1 MSSNKKNNRNF
12 LKRLELQGFKSFASK
27 TVFDFSNERSV
38 GIVGPNGSGK
48 SNIIDAIRWV
58 LGETGASRLRGD
70 VLKNLIFAGTPKKS
84 ASGLAKATI
93 VFDNSERVL
102 PIDADEV
109 SITRKIDRSGT
120 SDFYLNDQSVRLK
133 DLEPLFARAKLGS
146 RGLMIIGQGQYDV
159 IVRSSPKERRE
170 MIEEVLGLKEFRI
183 KKHSAERRL
192 KRSQNNMEKIQAKIE
207 EIAPHLKFLKKQQD
221 KWEKK
226 EELEDELKNLSKDY
240 FSHHYHT
247 YKERLDQTKKDLS
260 RFREKEKEQQSDIE
274 KLEKVIDGMSEKKIN
289 KEQISKIRDQ
299 VNKLD
304 KERNNLERKL
314 ARLEAEKEYKSKTQK
329 RDDNKEKD
337 LPSSSYLVDLIKSFV
352 KDIAPAYKQNNA
364 EQMKDAFDRWFDKL
378 QSVIPEE
385 KEEKK
390 EKDDSGLDK
399 KIENARNSIKKKS
412 SKIKE
417 LREKEDKLLLDQE
430 KANKD
435 FRQKVEELE
444 EKKNNL
450 RKTDQNIQNLS
461 LKEEKT
467 KFKMEEL
474 QNKWKDIGFDLENLY
489 NITKDE
495 YNSDSQK
502 DWNKIERR
510 IDHLKSELSSIGD
523 IDESL
528 IEEAHDMAE
537 RFESLTEQK
546 EDLERASE
554 DLRELIK
561 NLDKKIHDDFKK
573 AFSKINKEFNNYFRL
588 MFGGGKARM
597 SLKTPEVS
605 EEEEIEEDDEELKA
619 GVEISLNIPKKK
631 ITGMEMLSG
640 GEKTLVSIAALFAL
654 VSVSPPPFLVLD
666 EIDAA
671 LDDVNSKRFADLV
684 NEFSHKAQ
692 FIIVTHNRVTMEAT
706 DALYGITMGDD
717 GVSTVLSV
725 KLEEAE
731 EMVSE

>member
-1 MSSNKKNNRNF
+1 MSSDNKKKNNRNF

-27 TVFDFSNERSV
+27 TVFDFSSQRSV

-48 SNIIDAIRWV
+48 SNIIDAIRWA

-70 VLKNLIFAGTPKKS
+70 VLKNLIFAGTPKKP
-84 ASGLAKATI
+84 AAGLAKATL
-93 VFDNSERVL
+93 VFDNSERIL
-102 PIDADEV
+102 PVDADEV
-109 SITRKIDRSGT
+109 SVTRKIDRSGT

-159 IVRSSPKERRE
+159 IVRSSPEERRE

-192 KRSQNNMEKIQAKIE
+192 DRSQTNIEKIEAKIE
-207 EIAPHLKFLKKQQD
+207 EIAPHLKFLRKQKE

-226 EELEDELKNLSKDY
+226 SELEDELQNLSKEY

-247 YKERLDQTKKDLS
+247 YKQKLDKTKKDLKK
-260 RFREKEKEQQSDIE
+260 FKKKEKEQQKEIE
-274 KLEKVIDGMSEKKIN
+274 KLEKKIDGMSEKKVN
-289 KEQISKIRDQ
+289 KKQISQIREK
-299 VNKLD
+299 VGKLD
-304 KERNNLERKL
+304 KDRNKLERKL
-314 ARLEAEKEYKSKTQK
+314 ARLEAEKEYKSKANK
-329 RDDNKEKD
+329 KDDTKQD
-337 LPSSSYLVDLIKSFV
+337 LPSSSYLVGLIKDFV
-352 KDIAPAYKQNNA
+352 KEITPAYKQNNT
-364 EQMKDAFDRWFDKL
+364 EKLKDIFSRWLDKFE
-378 QSVIPEE
+378 SVIPEE
-385 KEEKK
+385 KQ
-390 EKDDSGLDK
+390 KDKNEDSDLDK
-399 KIENARNSIKKKS
+399 KIQEARKEIKEKTNT
-412 SKIKE
+412 IEE

-430 KANKD
+430 KENQE
-435 FRQKVEELE
+435 FRQKVEQLE

-474 QNKWKDIGFDLENLY
+474 QNKWESIGFDLKDLH
-489 NITKDE
+489 NITKEE
-495 YNSDSQK
+495 YKNDSDK

-510 IDHLKSELSSIGD
+510 IDHLKSELASIGD
-523 IDESL
+523 INESL

-537 RFESLTEQK
+537 RFESLTSQK
-546 EDLERASE
+546 EDLQEASD
-554 DLRELIK
+554 DLKELIN
-561 NLDKKIHDDFKK
+561 NLDRKIHNDFKD
-573 AFSKINKEFNNYFRL
+573 AFSQINKEFNNYFRL

-597 SLKTPEVS
+597 SLKKPEIS
-605 EEEEIEEDDEELKA
+605 EEEREMENEEELKA

-671 LDDVNSKRFADLV
+671 LDDANSKRFADLI
-684 NEFSHKAQ
+684 NEFSHKSQ
-692 FIIVTHNRVTMEAT
+692 FIIVTHNRITMESV

-731 EMVSE
+731 EMVNE